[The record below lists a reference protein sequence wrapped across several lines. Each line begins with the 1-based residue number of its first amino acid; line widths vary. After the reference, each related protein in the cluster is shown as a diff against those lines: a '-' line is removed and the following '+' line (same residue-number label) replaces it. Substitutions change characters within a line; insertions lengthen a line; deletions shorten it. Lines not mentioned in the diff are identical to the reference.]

1 MRVSGHTREFLTGV
15 AAAVPSARGAAA
27 GAAVAA
33 WMIASPVPGQTVG
46 EVHAGLRAA
55 ADSDDVDW
63 PAAVHDLYRDLH
75 ERADRSG
82 VEVVRDVR
90 YGVFPA
96 QTMDLY
102 LPEERGSELAPVVV
116 FVHGGNLDD
125 GDKSAPGAEAFL
137 FGNVATFFARHGFM
151 AVNANYRLVPDIV
164 WPQGSEDMRE
174 ILGWLRTENAESHGG
189 DPEQMFMVSV
199 SGGARHLTSY
209 LFHRLSQMVRSRTGL
224 NGAVLISPWL
234 ATGTEEVLRQYY
246 ADEQDRH
253 SPFELLRSFDPDEP
267 RVPVLLLSG
276 EFDPPQRQDSAAR
289 MYDALCEKYGDCPR
303 FEQMNNHD
311 GYSAVASF
319 NTADESVS
327 RLALEFIR
335 ERLP

>member
-1 MRVSGHTREFLTGV
+1 MRVSNRIRENLIGV
-15 AAAVPSARGAAA
+15 AAAVA
-27 GAAVAA
+27 GSSFVLPAV
-33 WMIASPVPGQTVG
+33 GQTVSD
-46 EVHAGLRAA
+46 VHAGLRAE
-55 ADSDDVDW
+55 ADSDSANW

-75 ERADRSG
+75 EQAGDGG
-82 VEVVRDVR
+82 VEILRDVR

-116 FVHGGNLDD
+116 FVHGGSLDD
-125 GDKSAPGAEAFL
+125 GDKSAPGAEDYM
-137 FGNVATFFARHGFM
+137 FGNVATFFARHGFV

-174 ILGWLRTENAESHGG
+174 ILGWLRTENAESLGG
-189 DPEQMFMVSV
+189 DPGQMFMISV

-224 NGAVLISPWL
+224 IGAVLISPWL
-234 ATGTEEVLRQYY
+234 ATGTEDVLRQYY

-253 SPFELLRSFDPDEP
+253 SPFELLRAFDPDEP
-267 RVPVLLLSG
+267 RVPLLLLSG
-276 EFDPPQRQDSAAR
+276 EFDPPERQDSAVQMR
-289 MYDALCEKYGDCPR
+289 DALCEKYGDCPR
-303 FEQMNNHD
+303 LELLNNHD
-311 GYSAVASF
+311 GYSAAASF

-327 RLALEFIR
+327 GIVLEFIR
-335 ERLP
+335 EQIPQAASRSTP

>member
-1 MRVSGHTREFLTGV
+1 MRVSVHPRVALAGV
-15 AAAVPSARGAAA
+15 S
-27 GAAVAA
+27 AAVAA
-33 WMIASPVPGQTVG
+33 SGFVSLAVGQTVSD
-46 EVHAGLRAA
+46 VHAGLRAA
-55 ADSDDVDW
+55 ADSDSANW

-75 ERADRSG
+75 EQADLSG
-82 VEVVRDVR
+82 VEIVRDVR

-102 LPEERGSELAPVVV
+102 LPEDRGSELLPVVG

-151 AVNANYRLVPDIV
+151 AVNANYRLAPDIV

-174 ILGWLRTENAESHGG
+174 IMGWLRTENAESYGG
-189 DPEQMFMVSV
+189 DPEQMFMVAV
-199 SGGARHLTSY
+199 SGGARHLASY

-234 ATGTEEVLRQYY
+234 ATGPEEVLRQYY

-253 SPFELLRSFDPDEP
+253 SPFELLRAFDPDEP

-276 EFDPPQRQDSAAR
+276 EFDPPQRQDSAAQ
-289 MYDALCEKYGDCPR
+289 MYDALCGKYGDCPR
-303 FEQMNNHD
+303 FEQLNNHD

-327 RLALEFIR
+327 SIVLEFIR
-335 ERLP
+335 AQIP

>member
-1 MRVSGHTREFLTGV
+1 MAGI
-15 AAAVPSARGAAA
+15 AAAFAAC
-27 GAAVAA
+27 GFVSIAV
-33 WMIASPVPGQTVG
+33 GQTVSD
-46 EVHAGLRAA
+46 VHAGLRAA
-55 ADSDDVDW
+55 ADSDSANW
-63 PAAVHDLYRDLH
+63 PAAVHDLYRELH
-75 ERADRSG
+75 EQAGHGG
-82 VEVVRDVR
+82 VEILRDVR

-102 LPEERGSELAPVVV
+102 LPGERGSELAPVVV
-116 FVHGGNLDD
+116 FVHGGSLDD
-125 GDKSAPGAEAFL
+125 GDKSAPGAEEFM
-137 FGNVATFFARHGFM
+137 FGNVATFFARHGFV

-164 WPQGSEDMRE
+164 WPQGSEDLRE
-174 ILGWLRTENAESHGG
+174 ILGWLRTENAEFHGG
-189 DPEQMFMVSV
+189 DPGRMFMISV

-246 ADEQDRH
+246 AEEQDRD
-253 SPFELLRSFDPDEP
+253 SPFELLRAFDPGEP

-276 EFDPPQRQDSAAR
+276 EFDPPQRQDSAVR
-289 MYDALCEKYGDCPR
+289 MYDAMCEKYGDCPR
-303 FEQMNNHD
+303 FEQLNNHD

-327 RLALEFIR
+327 SIVLEFISAQI
-335 ERLP
+335 P

>member
-1 MRVSGHTREFLTGV
+1 MRVSNPLREIFTGI
-15 AAAVPSARGAAA
+15 AAAVA
-27 GAAVAA
+27 GCSFALPAV
-33 WMIASPVPGQTVG
+33 GQTVSD
-46 EVHAGLRAA
+46 VHAGLRAA
-55 ADSDDVDW
+55 AASDSANW
-63 PAAVHDLYRDLH
+63 PAAVHDLYGDLH
-75 ERADRSG
+75 EQADHSG
-82 VEVVRDVR
+82 VEILRDVR

-116 FVHGGNLDD
+116 FVHGGNMDD
-125 GDKSAPGAEAFL
+125 GDKSAPGAEEFL
-137 FGNVATFFARHGFM
+137 YGNVATFFARHGFV

-164 WPQGSEDMRE
+164 WPQGSEDLRE
-174 ILGWLRTENAESHGG
+174 ILGWLRTENAESLGG
-189 DPEQMFMVSV
+189 DPGQMFMISV

-253 SPFELLRSFDPDEP
+253 SPFELLRAFDPDEP

-276 EFDPPQRQDSAAR
+276 EFDSPQRQDSAAR

-303 FEQMNNHD
+303 FEPLNNHD

-327 RLALEFIR
+327 SIVLEFIR
-335 ERLP
+335 AQIP

>member
-1 MRVSGHTREFLTGV
+1 MAFAACGLVSI
-15 AAAVPSARGAAA
+15 AV
-27 GAAVAA
+27 
-33 WMIASPVPGQTVG
+33 GQTVSD
-46 EVHAGLRAA
+46 VHAGLRAA
-55 ADSDDVDW
+55 AESDGANW
-63 PAAVHDLYRDLH
+63 PAAVHDLYRELH
-75 ERADRSG
+75 EQADRSG
-82 VEVVRDVR
+82 VEIVRDVR

-102 LPEERGSELAPVVV
+102 LPGERGSELAPVVV
-116 FVHGGNLDD
+116 FVHGGSLND
-125 GDKSAPGAEAFL
+125 GDKSAPGAEEYL
-137 FGNVATFFARHGFM
+137 FGNVATFFARHGFV

-189 DPEQMFMVSV
+189 DPARMFMISV

-224 NGAVLISPWL
+224 VGAVLISPWL
-234 ATGTEEVLRQYY
+234 ETGTEGVLARYY
-246 ADEQDRH
+246 ANEQDRYT
-253 SPFELLRSFDPDEP
+253 PFELLRTHDPDEP
-267 RVPVLLLSG
+267 RVPVLLLSA
-276 EFDPPQRQDSAAR
+276 EFDPPERQDSAAQ

-303 FEQMNNHD
+303 AERLDNHD

-327 RLALEFIR
+327 GIVLEFIR
-335 ERLP
+335 AQIPQAANQPTQ

>member
-1 MRVSGHTREFLTGV
+1 MRISIRFRDFL
-15 AAAVPSARGAAA
+15 A
-27 GAAVAA
+27 GIAVAVA
-33 WMIASPVPGQTVG
+33 GCSLASPAAGQTVSD
-46 EVHAGLRAA
+46 VHAGLRAA
-55 ADSDDVDW
+55 ADSDRADW

-75 ERADRSG
+75 EQADQSG
-82 VEVVRDVR
+82 VEIVRDIR

-96 QTMDLY
+96 QTLDLY
-102 LPEERGSELAPVVV
+102 LPEARGSELAPVVV
-116 FVHGGNLDD
+116 FVHGGNLHD

-137 FGNVATFFARHGFM
+137 FGNVATFFARQGFV

-189 DPEQMFMVSV
+189 DPARMFMISV

-209 LFHRLSQMVRSRTGL
+209 LFHRISQMVRSRTGL
-224 NGAVLISPWL
+224 IGAVLISPWL
-234 ATGTEEVLRQYY
+234 ETGPEDVLGQYY
-246 ADEQDRH
+246 ANEQERH

-276 EFDPPQRQDSAAR
+276 EFDPPERQDSAVQ
-289 MYDALCEKYGDCPR
+289 MYDAMCEKYGECPR
-303 FEQMNNHD
+303 LEQLTNHD

-319 NTADESVS
+319 NTADDSVS
-327 RLALEFIR
+327 SVVLEFIR
-335 ERLP
+335 EQIPQAASPSSP

>member
-1 MRVSGHTREFLTGV
+1 MRVAVHPRVALAGV
-15 AAAVPSARGAAA
+15 S
-27 GAAVAA
+27 AAVAA
-33 WMIASPVPGQTVG
+33 SVFVSLAVGQTVSD
-46 EVHAGLRAA
+46 VHSGLRTA
-55 ADSDDVDW
+55 ADSDSANW
-63 PAAVHDLYRDLH
+63 PAAVHDLYRGLH
-75 ERADRSG
+75 EQADQSG
-82 VEVVRDVR
+82 VEIVRDVR

-102 LPEERGSELAPVVV
+102 LPEDRGSELLPVVV

-125 GDKSAPGAEAFL
+125 GDKSAPGAEALL

-174 ILGWLRTENAESHGG
+174 IMGWLRTENAESHGG
-189 DPEQMFMVSV
+189 DPEQMFMVAV

-246 ADEQDRH
+246 ADEQDRL
-253 SPFELLRSFDPDEP
+253 SPFELLRAFDPDEP

-276 EFDPPQRQDSAAR
+276 EFDTPQRQDSVAR

-303 FEQMNNHD
+303 FEQLNNHD

-327 RLALEFIR
+327 NLVLEFIR
-335 ERLP
+335 AQIP